1 MTRELTTLFTGR
13 RRFDLDSVA
22 STNAYLGELLRREAL
37 PEGALVS
44 TTVQLEGRGQHGTRW
59 LSAPGKN
66 LLASFYFRPDF
77 LPLSEV
83 FRLNE
88 IFSLAVSDTVASFI
102 TDEVQIKWPNDIYVK
117 GEKVAGLLIE
127 NTIQGSRIGASILGV
142 GFNVN
147 ETMFPAELPNP
158 VSLAILTRHQHEI
171 ESVVIELCNRLER
184 RYLQLKSG
192 KTEGLRQEFIAR
204 QYRRGVWA
212 LFSDSNGTF
221 RARFKD
227 ITPEGRLS
235 LEHEDGSVLQY
246 DLKSIRYVLDC

>member
-22 STNAYLGELLRREAL
+22 STNAYLGDLLRRESL
-37 PEGALVS
+37 PEGALVC
-44 TTVQLEGRGQHGTRW
+44 TTVQPEGRGQQGTRW

-142 GFNVN
+142 GLNVN

-158 VSLAILTRHQHEI
+158 VSLAVLTRHQHEI
-171 ESVVIELCNRLER
+171 ESVVIELCNHLEH
-184 RYLQLKSG
+184 RYLQLKQG
-192 KTEGLRQEFIAR
+192 KTESLRQEFIAR

-227 ITPEGRLS
+227 ITPEGRLC
-235 LEHEDGSVLQY
+235 LEHEDGSVVKY